1 MKKIM
6 ILILLLFIII
16 TGIYIYRQNNTKNSE
31 NSEVS
36 EVSNTLSNEVQNEIQ
51 NTDSTAVII
60 NKLSPSGFMGSSL
73 YRVDL
78 YSNGDVYAI
87 TFDGNGYQDS
97 NIISKN
103 LVAKNA
109 SSIEMDESDEGQGGI
124 IVMGGDKINE
134 NFGWISF
141 Q

>member
-1 MKKIM
+1 MKKII

-16 TGIYIYRQNNTKNSE
+16 TGLYIYRQNNTKNSE
-31 NSEVS
+31 NSEVL
-36 EVSNTLSNEVQNEIQ
+36 NTLSNEVQNEIQ

>member
-1 MKKIM
+1 MKKII

-31 NSEVS
+31 NSEVL
-36 EVSNTLSNEVQNEIQ
+36 NTLSNDVQNEIQ

>member
-1 MKKIM
+1 MKKII

-31 NSEVS
+31 NSEVL
-36 EVSNTLSNEVQNEIQ
+36 NTLSNEVQNEIQ